1 MSKITFSQAIKDA
14 MCTKMRQD
22 KNVLLFGEDVG
33 PFGGCFGVSQGM
45 HDEFG
50 EMRVRDTPISEGAIL
65 GCAIGSAATGL
76 RPIAELMFM
85 DFMTVGMDMLVNQA
99 AKLRYMFGGKINLPM
114 VVRVPC
120 GAGFQGAAHHS
131 QCLEA
136 WITHVPGLKVV
147 YPTTAADAYGLMLT
161 SIDDNNPVI
170 FIEHKGLYPK
180 KGEVDESS
188 APIPL
193 GVADVKK
200 EGKDVTIVATG
211 KMVDEALSA
220 AQKLSGEGIDAEVID
235 PRTLFPFDKDT
246 IFNSVKKTNRAVV
259 VTEETKRGGFGGEI
273 SALISEEIFDYLDAP
288 VVRIG
293 NYNVPIPF
301 SPKLESYILPNADK
315 IVAAVKKTL

>member
-14 MCTKMRQD
+14 MSTKMRQD

-120 GAGFQGAAHHS
+120 GAGFQGAAQHS

-161 SIDDNNPVI
+161 SIADDNPVV

-180 KGEVDESS
+180 KGEVDENS

-193 GVADVKK
+193 GVADIKK

-211 KMVDEALSA
+211 RMVDEALSA

-259 VTEETKRGGFGGEI
+259 VTEEAKRGGFGGEI

-301 SPKLESYILPNADK
+301 SPKLESYILPNSDK
-315 IVAAVKKTL
+315 IAAAVKKTL

>member
-1 MSKITFSQAIKDA
+1 MSRITFSQAIKDA
-14 MCTKMRQD
+14 MCTRMRQD

-45 HDEFG
+45 YDEFG
-50 EMRVRDTPISEGAIL
+50 EMRVRDTPISEGAII

-120 GAGFQGAAHHS
+120 GAGFQGAAQHS
-131 QCLEA
+131 QCLES
-136 WITHVPGLKVV
+136 WVTHIPGLKVV
-147 YPTTAADAYGLMLT
+147 YPTTAEDAYGLMLT

-170 FIEHKGLYPK
+170 FIEHKGLYTK
-180 KGEVDESS
+180 KGDVDESL
-188 APIPL
+188 APIPF

-211 KMVDEALSA
+211 RMVDEALSA
-220 AQKLSGEGIDAEVID
+220 SEKLSKESIDAEVID
-235 PRTLFPFDKDT
+235 PRTLFPFDKNT
-246 IFNSVKKTNRAVV
+246 IFNSVRKTNRAVV
-259 VTEETKRGGFGGEI
+259 VTEEAKRGGFGGEI
-273 SALISEEIFDYLDAP
+273 SALISEEMFDYLDAP

-301 SPKLESYILPNADK
+301 SPKLESYVLPSSDR
-315 IVAAVKKTL
+315 ITAAVKKIL

>member
-1 MSKITFSQAIKDA
+1 
-14 MCTKMRQD
+14 
-22 KNVLLFGEDVG
+22 
-33 PFGGCFGVSQGM
+33 M
-45 HDEFG
+45 HEEFG

-85 DFMTVGMDMLVNQA
+85 DFMTVGMDMLANQA

-120 GAGFQGAAHHS
+120 GAGFQGAAQHS

-136 WITHVPGLKVV
+136 WVTHVPGLKVV

-161 SIDDNNPVI
+161 SIDDDNPVV

-180 KGEVDESS
+180 KGEVDEN
-188 APIPL
+188 ADPIPF
-193 GVADVKK
+193 GTADIKK
-200 EGKDVTIVATG
+200 EGKDVTIIATG
-211 KMVDEALSA
+211 RMVDEALSA
-220 AQKLSGEGIDAEVID
+220 AQDLLKEGVDAEVID

-246 IFNSVKKTNRAVV
+246 VFDSVKKTNRVVV
-259 VTEETKRGGFGGEI
+259 VTEEAKRGGFGGEI
-273 SALISEEIFDYLDAP
+273 SAVISEEMFDYLDAP

-301 SPKLESYILPNADK
+301 SPKLENYVLPNSNK
-315 IVAAVKKTL
+315 ISAAVKKTL

>member
-1 MSKITFSQAIKDA
+1 MSKITFSEAIKDA
-14 MCTKMRQD
+14 MSAKMRQD

-45 HDEFG
+45 HEEFG

-85 DFMTVGMDMLVNQA
+85 DFLTVGMDMLVNQA

-120 GAGFQGAAHHS
+120 GAGFQGAAQHS

-136 WITHVPGLKVV
+136 WVTHVPGLKVV

-161 SIDDNNPVI
+161 SIEDDNPVV

-180 KGEVDESS
+180 KGNVDKNS
-188 APIPL
+188 APIPF
-193 GVADVKK
+193 GVADIKK

-211 KMVDEALSA
+211 RMVDEALSA
-220 AQKLSGEGIDAEVID
+220 AKKLSEQGIDAEVID

-246 IFNSVKKTNRAVV
+246 IFNSIRKTNRAVV
-259 VTEETKRGGFGGEI
+259 VTEEAKRGGFGGEI
-273 SALISEEIFDYLDAP
+273 SAVISEELFDYLDAP

-301 SPKLESYILPNADK
+301 SPKLESYILPSSDK
-315 IVAAVKKTL
+315 IVAAVKKTF

>member
-120 GAGFQGAAHHS
+120 GAGFQGAAQHS

>member
-14 MCTKMRQD
+14 MSTKMRQD

-50 EMRVRDTPISEGAIL
+50 EMRIRDTPISEGAIL

-120 GAGFQGAAHHS
+120 GAGFQGAAQHS

-161 SIDDNNPVI
+161 SIADDNPVV

-180 KGEVDESS
+180 KGEVDENS

-193 GVADVKK
+193 GVADIKK

-211 KMVDEALSA
+211 RMVDEALSA

-259 VTEETKRGGFGGEI
+259 VTEEAKRGGFGGEI

-301 SPKLESYILPNADK
+301 SPKLESYILPNSDK
-315 IVAAVKKTL
+315 IAAAVKKTL

>member
-1 MSKITFSQAIKDA
+1 
-14 MCTKMRQD
+14 
-22 KNVLLFGEDVG
+22 
-33 PFGGCFGVSQGM
+33 
-45 HDEFG
+45 
-50 EMRVRDTPISEGAIL
+50 
-65 GCAIGSAATGL
+65 
-76 RPIAELMFM
+76 
-85 DFMTVGMDMLVNQA
+85 
-99 AKLRYMFGGKINLPM
+99 MFGGKINLPM

-120 GAGFQGAAHHS
+120 GAGFQGAAQHS

-161 SIDDNNPVI
+161 SIADDNPVV

-180 KGEVDESS
+180 KGEVDENS

-193 GVADVKK
+193 GVADIKK

-211 KMVDEALSA
+211 RMVDEALSA

-259 VTEETKRGGFGGEI
+259 VTEEAKRGGFGGEI

-301 SPKLESYILPNADK
+301 SPKLESYILPNSDK
-315 IVAAVKKTL
+315 IAAAVKKTL